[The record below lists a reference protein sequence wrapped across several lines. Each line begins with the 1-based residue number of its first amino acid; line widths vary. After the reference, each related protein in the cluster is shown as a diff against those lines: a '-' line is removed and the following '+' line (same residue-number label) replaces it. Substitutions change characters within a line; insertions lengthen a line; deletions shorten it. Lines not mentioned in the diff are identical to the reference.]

1 MRSRL
6 KSSVNARRVV
16 EIAIDTLLVGLAW
29 YLAFQLRFDQT
40 FPDRYKELLEDTI
53 VFVVVG
59 KVAFFA
65 AFGLY
70 NRLWR
75 FVDQRDFESI
85 VRAVV
90 VTSLVL
96 VGTLFLITPNGT
108 DPPRGVIAI
117 DFLLTLLF
125 VAGSRFLARASAR
138 DPPTNI
144 SVSRK
149 SIATTPR
156 GGSVPPGEIRNS
168 APTRTSDVTTT
179 ALAIASKSRWS
190 TKRQSRL

>member
-6 KSSVNARRVV
+6 KSSVNARRGV
-16 EIAIDTLLVGLAW
+16 EIAIDALLVGLAW

-90 VTSLVL
+90 VTTLVL
-96 VGTLFLITPNGT
+96 VGALFLISPNGI

-117 DFLLTLLF
+117 DCLLTLLF
-125 VAGSRFLARASAR
+125 VAGSRFLARAFVERPSRAVLPGPDPRQVLIAR
-138 DPPTNI
+138 
-144 SVSRK
+144 
-149 SIATTPR
+149 A
-156 GGSVPPGEIRNS
+156 
-168 APTRTSDVTTT
+168 
-179 ALAIASKSRWS
+179 
-190 TKRQSRL
+190 